1 MIEPAQLAAAM
12 MQGTVLCPHPK
23 EREQHA
29 ITVRG
34 RSRPMT
40 LCGAICWPM
49 FGQLLERWDAGR
61 ISPSEVVTTM
71 RQSGYTRGD
80 AARFLL
86 DLAARRLKMRLGFPV
101 GG

>member
-1 MIEPAQLAAAM
+1 MMSPAAIAAQLAAA
-12 MQGTVLCPHPK
+12 VLCPHPK

-40 LCGAICWPM
+40 LCGAICYPM
-49 FGQLLERWDAGR
+49 FGRLLERWDSGE
-61 ISPSEVVTTM
+61 ISPREVVTTL
-71 RQSGYTRGD
+71 RQSGYTRTD

-86 DLAARRLKMRLGFPV
+86 DLAARRLRARLGWSI